1 MDGLTFDYI
10 IVGAGAAGCVLARR
24 LTADGRARVLL
35 LEAGP
40 ERDQRA
46 FRLQGY
52 HEALGT
58 PEVDWCLNAERQPG
72 LADRTPALVQGRI
85 VGGGS
90 TLGYLVY
97 ARGSSKV
104 YDHWSSLGLDGW
116 SYADVLPHFLAMED
130 YEGTA
135 SEHRGIG
142 GPLPVRPCPDQHSLS
157 LPFQLAAVELGY
169 QGPGWDYNSGRQ
181 ENGAGPLQF
190 TLHREGQRF
199 GAAEAYLEAAM
210 PLANLHVR
218 TGSTV
223 TKIVMDGRRVV
234 GVDYVHAGRATRA
247 RVTREVLLAAGAIH
261 SPRLLMLSGLGPADY
276 LRKVSIPVVADLQGV
291 GRNLQD
297 HVHLPM
303 VVRTREARPTPS
315 LWCGNVLFVRTEGA
329 PTTRGQAANL
339 QLSFSPAVP
348 LPWRGKVP
356 DHGGAACL
364 FVATLVQPESV
375 GTLFLR
381 SSNPFAPPVLQP
393 NYLSAESDLRS
404 LKNARNLVN
413 NLLGTKALAP
423 FGVSELPT
431 TGNAVEADI
440 KTSAWPAFHVTGT
453 CRMGKDAMAVVDS
466 TLKVHGVEGLRVSDA
481 SVMPSMPSG
490 NPMAPTMMIAERL
503 ARFLTGR

>member
-72 LADRTPALVQGRI
+72 LADRSPGLVQGRI

-130 YEGTA
+130 YDGTA
-135 SEHRGIG
+135 SEHRGFG

-169 QGPGWDYNSGRQ
+169 HGPGWDYNSGRQ

-190 TLHREGQRF
+190 ALNREGQRF

-210 PLANLHVR
+210 PCRICMFA
-218 TGSTV
+218 
-223 TKIVMDGRRVV
+223 
-234 GVDYVHAGRATRA
+234 RA
-247 RVTREVLLAAGAIH
+247 RR
-261 SPRLLMLSGLGPADY
+261 S
-276 LRKVSIPVVADLQGV
+276 RKSSW
-291 GRNLQD
+291 
-297 HVHLPM
+297 
-303 VVRTREARPTPS
+303 T
-315 LWCGNVLFVRTEGA
+315 
-329 PTTRGQAANL
+329 
-339 QLSFSPAVP
+339 
-348 LPWRGKVP
+348 
-356 DHGGAACL
+356 GAAWLGSITCTPG
-364 FVATLVQPESV
+364 VRPEP
-375 GTLFLR
+375 G
-381 SSNPFAPPVLQP
+381 
-393 NYLSAESDLRS
+393 S
-404 LKNARNLVN
+404 LAKSYWPQ
-413 NLLGTKALAP
+413 AP
-423 FGVSELPT
+423 F
-431 TGNAVEADI
+431 I
-440 KTSAWPAFHVTGT
+440 RRAF
-453 CRMGKDAMAVVDS
+453 
-466 TLKVHGVEGLRVSDA
+466 
-481 SVMPSMPSG
+481 
-490 NPMAPTMMIAERL
+490 
-503 ARFLTGR
+503 